1 MKHTVTLKD
10 LAIAFANNQEIDYY
24 DSERC
29 LGQSCRI
36 VALTEDSVS
45 ITNGEYQ
52 YDNLSF
58 DKISIRGEEGLYS
71 GEEVKNIL
79 REIRSELDK
88 DYPYDFDF
96 VCWFEQFKKK

>member
-58 DKISIRGEEGLYS
+58 DDVSIRGYEKNYS
-71 GEEVKNIL
+71 ESEVFCLLDRLLENNMC
-79 REIRSELDK
+79 SVTGDELI
-88 DYPYDFDF
+88 
-96 VCWFEQFKKK
+96 EQFKKK

>member
-58 DKISIRGEEGLYS
+58 DDVSIRGYEKNYSESEVFGLLDRLLENNMCS
-71 GEEVKNIL
+71 VTGD
-79 REIRSELDK
+79 ELI
-88 DYPYDFDF
+88 
-96 VCWFEQFKKK
+96 EQFKNK